1 MTLLTGSNK
10 INLKTGGNV
19 TKEIKITPETFIEMN
34 KEFEREG
41 TRVTIRVPTQK
52 EIDEWKQWRQRD

>member
-1 MTLLTGSNK
+1 MTSTNGSNETVQ
-10 INLKTGGNV
+10 KTGY
-19 TKEIKITPETFIEMN
+19 KEIKITPETFIEMN